1 MQLLKNLE
9 PYIQQ
14 GLQVV
19 QQLKA
24 EEIQNEEGLEA
35 QIYNYLYVACHPPS
49 CLLKEHTAGPRQC
62 KLTSLAINTP
72 LLCHSCT
79 QCRVQPQ

>member
-1 MQLLKNLE
+1 VGKDAVVCADLGEVSSNSCPTVCFCVQLLKNLE

-35 QIYNYLYVACHPPS
+35 QIYNY
-49 CLLKEHTAGPRQC
+49 K
-62 KLTSLAINTP
+62 
-72 LLCHSCT
+72 
-79 QCRVQPQ
+79 

>member
-1 MQLLKNLE
+1 MLVQLLKNLE

-24 EEIQNEEGLEA
+24 EEIQSEEGLEA
-35 QIYNYLYVACHPPS
+35 QIYNYMYVALCNSSCHGS
-49 CLLKEHTAGPRQC
+49 AYLLVG
-62 KLTSLAINTP
+62 KL
-72 LLCHSCT
+72 
-79 QCRVQPQ
+79 

>member
-1 MQLLKNLE
+1 MPVPVQLLKNLD

-35 QIYNYLYVACHPPS
+35 QIYNYMYG
-49 CLLKEHTAGPRQC
+49 HT
-62 KLTSLAINTP
+62 L
-72 LLCHSCT
+72 HST
-79 QCRVQPQ
+79 VQ

>member
-1 MQLLKNLE
+1 MQLLKNLD

-35 QIYNYLYVACHPPS
+35 QIYNY
-49 CLLKEHTAGPRQC
+49 K
-62 KLTSLAINTP
+62 
-72 LLCHSCT
+72 
-79 QCRVQPQ
+79 

>member
-1 MQLLKNLE
+1 MMISALTPHSSISCLTFCCCVQLLKNLE

-35 QIYNYLYVACHPPS
+35 QIYNY
-49 CLLKEHTAGPRQC
+49 K
-62 KLTSLAINTP
+62 
-72 LLCHSCT
+72 
-79 QCRVQPQ
+79 

>member
-1 MQLLKNLE
+1 MAGGKGPLEKYTRRAVPVQLLKNLD

-35 QIYNYLYVACHPPS
+35 QIYNYMYG
-49 CLLKEHTAGPRQC
+49 HTLHYTVHNA
-62 KLTSLAINTP
+62 
-72 LLCHSCT
+72 
-79 QCRVQPQ
+79 

>member
-1 MQLLKNLE
+1 MKRPGRLAGMMISALTTQSSNSCLTVCCCVQLLKNLE

-35 QIYNYLYVACHPPS
+35 QIYNY
-49 CLLKEHTAGPRQC
+49 K
-62 KLTSLAINTP
+62 
-72 LLCHSCT
+72 
-79 QCRVQPQ
+79 